1 MLFGIIPLVTSVG
14 VTLNGIPL
22 LITEDMEEITGIGFN
37 VTTIVKALLVIH
49 EGIFAF
55 TW

>member
-22 LITEDMEEITGIGFN
+22 IITEDMEEITGIGFN
-37 VTTIVKALLVIH
+37 VTTTVKAVLLIHWSVI
-49 EGIFAF
+49 AF
-55 TW
+55 T